1 MHYLYINLPIV
12 TGRQI
17 EKSKGLDPVEN
28 LRQITLLKWA
38 LISSA
43 EYRNPDSLTYRYIS
57 NVRSSSPQ
65 CTYNNK
71 TLLEQD
77 RPKFQRRK
85 QLDVTGKIKNYNNST
100 SNSHVRH
107 LQYTFFFFCTRYLL
121 RHSWRLLLVADSY
134 LSKHVGC
141 CKWLEDFSQQIVLY
155 IWDGISRRHW
165 SIGSLFLP
173 VIKQSPWLQWEN
185 HPTAAWSS
193 LPSSTVQQGR
203 SAEWNSRYWGP
214 SPHNFTHCDHM

>member
-1 MHYLYINLPIV
+1 M
-12 TGRQI
+12 
-17 EKSKGLDPVEN
+17 
-28 LRQITLLKWA
+28 
-38 LISSA
+38 SA
-43 EYRNPDSLTYRYIS
+43 VL
-57 NVRSSSPQ
+57 VRSVHTS
-65 CTYNNK
+65 NK

-85 QLDVTGKIKNYNNST
+85 QLDVTGKIKKKIIILQVIHMLDIYNT
-100 SNSHVRH
+100 
-107 LQYTFFFFCTRYLL
+107 LFFFFCTRYLL
-121 RHSWRLLLVADSY
+121 RHSRQLLLVADSY

-155 IWDGISRRHW
+155 IWDRISRRHW

-173 VIKQSPWLQWEN
+173 VVKQSPLLQWEN

-203 SAEWNSRYWGP
+203 SVEWNSRHWGP
-214 SPHNFTHCDHM
+214 NPHNFTHCDHM